1 LGRAASYLWKVDEP
15 TYTRMR
21 QSYRDITKAVLSS
34 LCGHAGAEGGIGSMM
49 AVSILTGAGTSYH
62 YDKGDDAHFYSMILV
77 LGTGGLLKLPEV
89 GYEMYVNPGDV
100 VFFLANQ
107 QLHKLKVDPT
117 SPQSV
122 QTVFTIWTDRLA
134 MQSATPSPYNDFY
147 RHET

>member
-1 LGRAASYLWKVDEP
+1 LGRAASYLQKVDEP

-21 QSYRDITKAVLSS
+21 QSHQDITKAVLSS
-34 LCGHAGAEGGIGSMM
+34 LCGHAGAEGGIGSII

-62 YDKGDDAHFYSMILV
+62 YNKGDDAYFYSIILV
-77 LGTGGLLKLPEV
+77 LSTGSLLKLPKV
-89 GYEMYVNPGDV
+89 GYKMYVNPGDV

-107 QLHKLKVDPT
+107 QLHKLKVNPT
-117 SPQSV
+117 N
-122 QTVFTIWTDRLA
+122 RLA